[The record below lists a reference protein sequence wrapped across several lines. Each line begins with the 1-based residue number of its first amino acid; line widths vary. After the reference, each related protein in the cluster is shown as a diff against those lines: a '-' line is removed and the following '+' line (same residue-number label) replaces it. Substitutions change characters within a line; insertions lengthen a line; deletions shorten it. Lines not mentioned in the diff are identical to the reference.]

1 MTENRTK
8 MIRATLVVLLIL
20 AVGVII
26 AGICSADYDAETDY
40 GRLMKD
46 SCVAGDVLAGTK
58 AANSRNEKI
67 DDMSL
72 TYDKIWFEDLWFLS
86 KLITAEAGSSW
97 LPVEWKVAVGEVVI
111 NRMNSPEF
119 PDTISDVIFQRCQ
132 YYAAGSSY
140 FTNLV
145 PYEDCVDAAWE
156 LLNGERVLNDPS
168 VVFQANFPQGSG
180 TALYMHDN
188 LLGSTYFCYSQ
199 YPELY

>member
-1 MTENRTK
+1 LTENRTK
-8 MIRATLVVLLIL
+8 MIRATLIVLLIL
-20 AVGVII
+20 AIGVII

-46 SCVAGDVLAGTK
+46 SCVTGDVLAGTV
-58 AANSRNEKI
+58 AASSRNEKI

-97 LPVEWKVAVGEVVI
+97 LPTEWKLAVGEVVI
-111 NRMNSPEF
+111 NRMHSPEF
-119 PDTISDVIFQRCQ
+119 PDTISDVIFQRGQ
-132 YYAAGSSY
+132 YYAAGLSY

-180 TALYMHDN
+180 TALYMHDK